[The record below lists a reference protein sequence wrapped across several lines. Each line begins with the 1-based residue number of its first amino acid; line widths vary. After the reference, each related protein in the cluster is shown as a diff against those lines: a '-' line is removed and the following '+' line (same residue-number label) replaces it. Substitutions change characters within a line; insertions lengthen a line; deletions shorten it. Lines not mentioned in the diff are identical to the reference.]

1 MADNKIEGRLA
12 LVTGASGGI
21 GEACARK
28 LASCGVNLALTY
40 STSKDKIDALVA
52 SLDEI
57 SKGLRIT
64 IHKADMGSVEDIANM
79 FKEIQEQHKAPV
91 DVLVSNAG
99 YGKRIVD
106 ISEIPLE
113 EFEYTMNVNLRA
125 SFLLVKGVVEGMK
138 TQKWG
143 RIIFVSSIAA
153 YGGGINGCHYA
164 ASKGGLMG
172 MMKNLSS
179 RLAQYNISVNDVA
192 PAMIGATGMIPNPE
206 AVPGVVETIP
216 LGRFGQPDEV
226 ANVVEMF
233 AKTGYCTGQ
242 SLVVAGGLNAP
253 RWPLQAPEKDIL
265 EYRGIYGDGPEIL
278 RRRRLARKKEL
289 GLVPHCVVPHDVVAI
304 GRTSF
309 LETGPP

>member
-79 FKEIQEQHKAPV
+79 FKEIQEQHKAPI

-106 ISEIPLE
+106 ISEIPLD

-138 TQKWG
+138 AQKWG

-179 RLAQYNISVNDVA
+179 GLAQYNISVNDVA

-242 SLVVAGGLNAP
+242 SLVVAGGL
-253 RWPLQAPEKDIL
+253 K
-265 EYRGIYGDGPEIL
+265 
-278 RRRRLARKKEL
+278 
-289 GLVPHCVVPHDVVAI
+289 
-304 GRTSF
+304 
-309 LETGPP
+309 